1 MKRVILFMITLAV
14 VSACLGLVACG
25 GEEEGGT
32 SPPPSKVE
40 TTTPSGEGAKPSAP
54 SVEEAKPS
62 APSGG
67 LTWNDIPVYSG
78 AKQVTKGSWSIPPS
92 EGDYSKV
99 EWRYYETGDSLD
111 AVASFY
117 KSKMPDNGWEEM
129 GWMEVPQMKWGGYS
143 KNNENDAATVWVGSD
158 NGETAIALMRASK

>member
-1 MKRVILFMITLAV
+1 MKKVILFMLALAIV
-14 VSACLGLVACG
+14 LACLSLIACG
-25 GEEEGGT
+25 GEEGEDT

-40 TTTPSGEGAKPSAP
+40 ETAP
-54 SVEEAKPS
+54 SEEAPAPS

-67 LTWNDIPVYSG
+67 LSWNDMPVYSG
-78 AKQVTKGSWSIPPS
+78 AKQVTKGSWSIPPT

-111 AVASFY
+111 DVASFY
-117 KSKMPDNGWEEM
+117 KSKMPGNGWEEM
-129 GWMEVPQMKWGGYS
+129 GWMEVPQMKWGVYN
-143 KNNENDAATVWVGSD
+143 KDNENEAATVWVGSD